1 MTPSIFLRF
10 EQDLSLDLR
19 SSFRYAVF
27 ANMAQKGVYVMKQV
41 PITKC
46 RYCGSEDIGEGWQH
60 GEALVTFKYR
70 GLRGN
75 RLKYLICRNCGAVLY
90 QCVAEPGRY
99 PKVGRI

>member
-1 MTPSIFLRF
+1 MTPYVFLRF
-10 EQDLSLDLR
+10 EQVLSLDLR

-27 ANMAQKGVYVMKQV
+27 ANMAQKGACVMKQK

-46 RYCGSEDIGEGWQH
+46 QYCGSEDIGEGWQH
-60 GEALVTFKYR
+60 GEGLVTFQYH

-90 QCVAEPGRY
+90 QCVAEPSRY
-99 PKVGRI
+99 PKVGRA

>member
-1 MTPSIFLRF
+1 MTPSVFLRF

-19 SSFRYAVF
+19 SSIRYAVF
-27 ANMAQKGVYVMKQV
+27 ANMAQKGACVMKQK

-46 RYCGSEDIGEGWQH
+46 QYCGSEDIGEGWQH
-60 GEALVTFKYR
+60 GGGLVTFQYH

-75 RLKYLICRNCGAVLY
+75 RNCGAVLY

-99 PKVGRI
+99 PKVGRA

>member
-1 MTPSIFLRF
+1 MTPSVFLRF

-19 SSFRYAVF
+19 SSIRYAVF
-27 ANMAQKGVYVMKQV
+27 ANMAQKGACVMKQK

-46 RYCGSEDIGEGWQH
+46 QYCGSEDIGEGWQH
-60 GEALVTFKYR
+60 GGGLVTFQYH

-75 RLKYLICRNCGAVLY
+75 RLKYGAVLY

-99 PKVGRI
+99 PKVGRA